1 MKVSV
6 IVPVYNV
13 KNFVGNCIRSLL
25 SQTMRE
31 GVEYIIVDDASV
43 DGSFEIV
50 TDLVKGNPDFRVVRH
65 ERNLGL
71 PSARNTGL
79 SIATGEYVIH
89 CDGDDFMEPVM
100 VEKLYECAVRDNAD
114 MVWCDWYLSFTDSE
128 RYMTQPEY
136 HTGHEAVI
144 GMLRGSMKYNVWNK
158 LCRRSLY
165 DGLSF
170 PVGRSM
176 GEDMTM
182 IKIAAK
188 AGVTAHVPEALY
200 HYRRTNTEAL
210 TQNYSPRKLK
220 EIKENTLDTV
230 EFLRACSDVSD
241 VDVRRFLLN
250 VKLPFL
256 FTGKSEDLRRWREW
270 FKEAD
275 SEILGNRDQSIRV
288 RLLQWC
294 ASKGLHRVN
303 IIYYNLVQRVV
314 YGKLYK

>member
-1 MKVSV
+1 
-6 IVPVYNV
+6 
-13 KNFVGNCIRSLL
+13 
-25 SQTMRE
+25 
-31 GVEYIIVDDASV
+31 
-43 DGSFEIV
+43 
-50 TDLVKGNPDFRVVRH
+50 
-65 ERNLGL
+65 
-71 PSARNTGL
+71 
-79 SIATGEYVIH
+79 
-89 CDGDDFMEPVM
+89 
-100 VEKLYECAVRDNAD
+100 
-114 MVWCDWYLSFTDSE
+114 
-128 RYMTQPEY
+128 
-136 HTGHEAVI
+136 
-144 GMLRGSMKYNVWNK
+144 
-158 LCRRSLY
+158 
-165 DGLSF
+165 
-170 PVGRSM
+170 M

>member
-79 SIATGEYVIH
+79 SVATGEYVIH

-100 VEKLYECAVRDNAD
+100 VEKLYECAARDNAD

-170 PVGRSM
+170 PAGRSM